1 MEFSNRARELIRQQ
15 ISEWDLAARNYLS
28 LDKVKVKTF
37 DFGDYHIDVQFNP
50 ARIVSSSAKVDARS
64 IETRPCFLCQKN
76 LPPQQRGLP
85 FDDQYMVLVNPFPI
99 FPEHLTIP
107 NLNHTD
113 QRITG
118 NFGSMLGLAAS
129 LDDFVI
135 FYNGPKCGASAP
147 DHLHFQAGIKGF
159 LQIEDDFNTKK
170 CCRKVRCLGA
180 VTLSHW
186 PGYQR
191 GVITLNSTDKTELIA
206 IFDQIYSMLH
216 ALQPDETEPMLNI
229 LALVDHNE
237 WIIHIFPRT
246 LHRPT
251 QYFETG
257 DKQIVLSPASV
268 DMGGVFITP
277 REEDFVR
284 ITAEDITDIFR
295 QVCLDPVTVLTL
307 INQL

>member
-1 MEFSNRARELIRQQ
+1 MKFSKKARELIRQQ
-15 ISEWDLAARNYLS
+15 VSEWDLATRNYLS

-64 IETRPCFLCQKN
+64 IESRACFLCQKN

-85 FDDQYMVLVNPFPI
+85 YDDQYMVLVNPFPI

-107 NLNHTD
+107 NLSHTD
-113 QRITG
+113 QRIAG
-118 NFGSMLGLAAS
+118 NFGSMLDLAAG

-159 LQIEDDFNTKK
+159 LQIEDDFDTKK
-170 CCRKVRCLGA
+170 CCVKVRSLGA
-180 VTLSHW
+180 VTISHW
-186 PGYQR
+186 PDYQR
-191 GVITLNSTDKTELIA
+191 GVITLNSSDKTELVA
-206 IFDQIYSMLH
+206 VFDQIYSKLH
-216 ALQPDETEPMLNI
+216 TLQPDETEPMLNI
-229 LALVDHNE
+229 LASVDHNE

-246 LHRPT
+246 LHRPA
-251 QYFETG
+251 QYFESG

-277 REEDFVR
+277 REEDFAR

-295 QVCLDPVTVLTL
+295 QVCLDTESVLTL